1 MLNFAPI
8 RNKEMTL
15 TDLVRDLTTADLRTL
30 TNEMIDTMLNLI
42 ADCLDEDVQFLPH
55 DPAAYDAYAATS
67 GEANLAWTLG
77 HVIVHTTASAEENAF
92 IAAELARGVP
102 YHGRSRFEIPWETVT
117 TIAQCRHRLNE
128 SRRIRLATL
137 DIWPDIPH
145 LNNTYQRHEA
155 APAINAFGYFVSG
168 LRHDDSHLGQITEIV
183 RQAKKARETK
193 LARFAKEGAV
203 EVQFG
208 QS

>member
-15 TDLVRDLTTADLRTL
+15 TDLVRGLTVADLRAL

-55 DPAAYDAYAATS
+55 DPAAYDAYAVTS

-92 IAAELARGVP
+92 IASEMARGVP
-102 YHGRSRFEIPWETVT
+102 YHGRSRSEIPWEMVT
-117 TIAQCRHRLNE
+117 TIAQCRHRLEE
-128 SRRIRLATL
+128 SRRMRLATL
-137 DIWPDIPH
+137 DIWPDMPY
-145 LNNTYQRHEA
+145 LNNTYQRHES

-168 LRHDDSHLGQITEIV
+168 LRHDDSHLGQIGEIV
-183 RQAKKARETK
+183 RQAMKAREVK
-193 LARFAKEGAV
+193 MVRFAKERTADM
-203 EVQFG
+203 QFG
-208 QS
+208 RS